1 MRCRWQK
8 LLLLTGIS
16 FLSACNSDQQPD
28 RLEQIQQKGELVV
41 LTRNAA
47 TAFYESR
54 EGFVGVEFEMAKAF
68 ADYLGVVARFKVKDD
83 ISGLLQ
89 SINNDEGDLVAAGL
103 TKTESRNEIYNFGP
117 TYQMVEQ
124 KVVCRRGGKKPKQI
138 QDLIG
143 ITLAVPADSS
153 YEEQLQK
160 LKAEHPELSW
170 QTIAETDT
178 ETLLEQVWQKQ
189 VDCTIADSNIIDINR
204 RYFPELSVRFAI
216 TKPEPL
222 AWVLPQDASSLRE
235 KLHEW
240 FEEFVDSGKLD
251 DIMHRYY
258 GYLETFDYVDTRTF
272 LRRIRTVLP
281 KYQNTF
287 IEVAKK
293 YDMSWT
299 LLAAQ
304 SYQESHW
311 NPRARSPTGVR
322 GMMMLTLNTAND
334 LNIKSRLNPS
344 SSILGGA
351 YYLDNLR
358 KRLPD
363 SVTEPDRTWMA
374 LAAYN
379 VGMGHLR
386 DARALAKHMN
396 KDPDSWQDVK
406 EVLPL
411 LSHSKYYKYLKHG
424 YARGWEPVRYVKSI
438 RDYQDMLEKVM
449 KENSL

>member
-1 MRCRWQK
+1 MICRTQK
-8 LLLLTGIS
+8 WLLLVGIS
-16 FLSACNSDQQPD
+16 LLSACDSKPD
-28 RLEQIQQKGELVV
+28 RLDQILQKGELVV

-68 ADYLGVVARFKVKDD
+68 ADHLGVVARFKVKDD
-83 ISGLLQ
+83 ISGLLTG
-89 SINNDEGDLVAAGL
+89 INNDEGDLVAAGL
-103 TKTESRNEIYNFGP
+103 TKTELRSEIYNFGP

-124 KVVCRRGGKKPKQI
+124 KVVCRRGGKQPKKLE
-138 QDLIG
+138 DLVG
-143 ITLAVPADSS
+143 ISLAVPADSS
-153 YEEQLQK
+153 YQEQLQK
-160 LKAEHPELSW
+160 LQTQVPELNW
-170 QTIAETDT
+170 RIIPETDT

-189 VDCTIADSNIIDINR
+189 LDCTVADSNIIDINR
-204 RYFPELSVRFAI
+204 RYFPELSVRFAL
-216 TKPEPL
+216 TEPEPL
-222 AWVLPQDASSLRE
+222 AWVLPKDASRLKD
-235 KLHEW
+235 KLESW

-251 DIMHRYY
+251 DVMHRYY

-272 LRRIRTVLP
+272 LRRIKTLLP
-281 KYQNTF
+281 RYQSMF
-287 IEVAKK
+287 VEAAKQ

-311 NPRARSPTGVR
+311 NPRAKSPTGVR
-322 GMMMLTLNTAND
+322 GMMMLTLSTASE
-334 LNIKSRLNPS
+334 LNIKSRLNAR
-344 SSILGGA
+344 SSIFGGA
-351 YYLDNLR
+351 YYLDKLR

-363 SVTEPDRTWMA
+363 TVTEPDRTWMA

-386 DARALAKHMN
+386 DARALAKHMD
-396 KDPDSWQDVK
+396 KDPNSWQVLA

-411 LSHSKYYKYLKHG
+411 LSHSKYYKFLKHG
-424 YARGWEPVRYVKSI
+424 YARGWEPVQYVQGI
-438 RDYQDMLEKVM
+438 RDYQDMLEKTM